1 MAMVRLCED
10 GRANFVI
17 LDADPI
23 YSSADIDR
31 ICKRHGVEE
40 QHRSDLWRRL
50 ESSGR
55 AFLDQ
60 RRLQSQP
67 AKLARIRQ
75 DLRLGRQLAAQLA
88 ELAPEA
94 GQISADKASVLLSR
108 CHLSA
113 LREGE
118 RRTGAGAAPG
128 ARLDEI
134 RATLFW
140 LAEVYETALESCT
153 RGGEDAGEVWRASLT
168 EFYTRVL
175 IRPWTG
181 AGEAGGERFL
191 ADCLAVL
198 ERGEAVDA
206 PPITALNLAA
216 RA

>member
-1 MAMVRLCED
+1 MARLCED
-10 GRANFVI
+10 GRATFVI
-17 LDADPI
+17 LDEEPI
-23 YSSADIDR
+23 YASADIDR
-31 ICKRHGVEE
+31 ICARHDIEE
-40 QHRSDLWRRL
+40 RHRGALWRRL
-50 ESSGR
+50 EAAGR

-75 DLRLGRQLAAQLA
+75 DLRLGRQLAVQLA

-94 GQISADKASVLLSR
+94 GQASADTGSVSLSR

-118 RRTGAGAAPG
+118 RRVGAGAAAG

-134 RATLFW
+134 RATLAW
-140 LAEVYETALESCT
+140 LSDVYEAALESCT
-153 RGGEDAGEVWRASLT
+153 RTGEDAAEVWRADLG

-175 IRPWTG
+175 IRSWTG
-181 AGEAGGERFL
+181 DGDAAGERFL
-191 ADCLAVL
+191 ADCRAVL

-206 PPITALNLAA
+206 APIPALNLAV